1 MAAEF
6 CTLDVAGAPLQ
17 IELAWVGVQ
26 DDPAAP
32 LMVFL
37 HEGLGS
43 LAAWRD
49 TPHQLCTAC
58 GWRGL
63 VYSRPGYGGSTPRP
77 HAQDWPLDYLQRQA
91 WEVLPALLHALGVQ
105 GRYGLFGHSDG
116 GTIALLHAAR
126 HPETHSLIVLAPH
139 IMVEEFGLASIR
151 EARRQYLE
159 GDLRSRLARYH
170 ADVDSAFW
178 GWNNA
183 WLHPDFG
190 SALSLGQ
197 ISLELKHIRAPILAI
212 QGLEDPYGTM
222 AQIDGIA
229 AILPAT
235 ELLKLKRCGHAPH
248 RDQPQHLLE
257 ACQSFSARHLFS
269 LLPPQRDLP

>member
-1 MAAEF
+1 MRPEF
-6 CTLDVAGAPLQ
+6 CTLPWQGGSVR
-17 IELAWVGVQ
+17 IEMAWVGV

-49 TPHQLCTAC
+49 TPEKLCAAC

-63 VYSRPGYGGSTPRP
+63 VFSRPGYGGSTPRP
-77 HAQDWPLDYLQRQA
+77 HAQAWPLDYLQRQA
-91 WEVLPALLHALGVQ
+91 WELLPALLQALGVQ

-126 HPETHSLIVLAPH
+126 HPLTHSVIVLAPH

-178 GWNNA
+178 GWNDA
-183 WLHPDFG
+183 WLHRDFG

-235 ELLKLKRCGHAPH
+235 ELLKLSHCGHAPH
-248 RDQPQHLLE
+248 RDQPQRLME
-257 ACQSFSARHLFS
+257 ACQAFSQRHLS
-269 LLPPQRDLP
+269 PLPPQRDLP

>member
-1 MAAEF
+1 MQPEF
-6 CTLDVAGAPLQ
+6 CTLPWEGGSVR
-17 IELAWVGVQ
+17 IELAWVGV

-49 TPHQLCTAC
+49 TPEKLCAAC

-77 HAQDWPLDYLQRQA
+77 HAQAWPLDYLQRQA
-91 WEVLPALLHALGVQ
+91 WELLPALLQALGVQ

-126 HPETHSLIVLAPH
+126 HPLTHSVIVLAPH

-178 GWNNA
+178 GWNDA

-190 SALSLGQ
+190 FALSLGQ
-197 ISLELKHIRAPILAI
+197 ISLELKHIRAPVLAI
-212 QGLEDPYGTM
+212 QGQEDPYGTM

-235 ELLKLKRCGHAPH
+235 ELLKLSQCGHAPH
-248 RDQPQHLLE
+248 RDQPQRLTE
-257 ACQSFSARHLFS
+257 ACQAFSQRHLS
-269 LLPPQRDLP
+269 PLPPQRDLP